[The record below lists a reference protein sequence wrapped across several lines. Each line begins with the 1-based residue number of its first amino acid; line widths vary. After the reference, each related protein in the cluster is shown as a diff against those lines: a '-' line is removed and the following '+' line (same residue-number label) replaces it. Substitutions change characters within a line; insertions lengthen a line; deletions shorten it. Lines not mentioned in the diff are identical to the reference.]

1 MQEAFVK
8 EDELFIA
15 SGPSSVDDFLKT
27 AISKRKYIHCT
38 YPLIGRLELST
49 TVVRELNKQDIQW
62 IQFPNTGRLYPPNF
76 SIA

>member
-1 MQEAFVK
+1 MEEITVN

-15 SGPSSVDDFLKT
+15 SNSSSIDDFLKT
-27 AISKRKYIHCT
+27 AISKRKHIHCT
-38 YPLIGRLELST
+38 FPLIDEFVLCST
-49 TVVRELNKQDIQW
+49 IVREMNKKEIQW